1 MVSIILIVVGIMIAL
16 AGLGLRPMIHA
27 FSYLLSSLGVLFILD
42 GGLGLL
48 FDWSDNKK
56 VLIAGGV
63 LVIFSVVTIIWQIVA
78 KFREIKK

>member
-1 MVSIILIVVGIMIAL
+1 MGVMIAL
-16 AGLGLRPMIHA
+16 AGIGLRPMIHA

-42 GGLGLL
+42 GGLGFYL
-48 FDWSDNKK
+48 DWSDNKK

-63 LVIFSVVTIIWQIVA
+63 LVVFSVVTIIWQIMA